1 MNTLNS
7 ESARKSARF
16 PHLSEDFFA
25 SIVVFLV
32 ALPLCIGIA
41 VAVGVNPARALIT
54 GIIGGIVVGA
64 LAGSPLQVSGP
75 AAGLFVIVADMLSS
89 ARARFLADTSLES
102 LDAAAAAAVQLDAE
116 NYALKVLGASVL
128 LAGVLQLVAGKCGL
142 ARWFRAVSP
151 AVIKGMLAGIGA
163 LILISQL
170 HVMFDNSPTWYGK
183 PAQGGVQHIG
193 ALPDA
198 FRKVFDAENQQH
210 MQAAIIGVVTIA
222 LLALWPKLAPKRLR
236 LLPGSLIAVVV
247 AAIAVGWLG
256 LPILKLSVPSNFTSE
271 VTLPGTD
278 FLSILFDP
286 AVILGGIVIAVVA
299 SAETLLCATAVDQMQ
314 SGPRTDYARE
324 LTSQGVGNFLCGV
337 LGALPMTGVI
347 VRSSANVQ
355 AGARTRLS
363 TILHGAWLLMF
374 VAVIPGVLN
383 YIPKAALGAMLVYT
397 GYKLLHIKE
406 ARKLW
411 KLDKGEAA
419 IFFATTAIIIG
430 QDLLLGVMVGVS
442 LSALKLL
449 YTFTHLKSELVV
461 SPDGSEARLKL
472 SGSATFVRLP
482 IIAQDLESV
491 PPGAELHV
499 ELHDLAYVDHAC
511 LDLFMNWAKQHES
524 TGGSLSLDWDSLNAK
539 FQRGGELIAKKA
551 RPKPKPELVATR

>member
-1 MNTLNS
+1 MDTLNP

-54 GIIGGIVVGA
+54 GIIGGIVVGFF
-64 LAGSPLQVSGP
+64 AGSPLQVSGP

-89 ARARFLADTSLES
+89 ARARYLSDRDVES
-102 LDAAAAAAVQLDAE
+102 LDAAAAAAIQLDAE
-116 NYALKVLGASVL
+116 HYALQVLGASVL
-128 LAGVLQLVAGKCGL
+128 LAGILQLVAGKCGL

-170 HVMFDNSPTWYGK
+170 HVMLDNSPIWNGR

-198 FRKVFDAENQQH
+198 FRKVLDPEGRQH
-210 MQAAIIGVVTIA
+210 MQAAMIGVATIA
-222 LLALWPKLAPKRLR
+222 LLALWPKLAPNRLR
-236 LLPGSLIAVVV
+236 LLPGSLIAVVA
-247 AAIAVGWLG
+247 AAIAVGWMG
-256 LPILKLSVPSNFTSE
+256 LPILKLSVPADFSSE
-271 VTLPGTD
+271 VTLPGAD
-278 FLSILFDP
+278 FPSLLFDP
-286 AVILGGIVIAVVA
+286 AVIFGAIVIAIVA
-299 SAETLLCATAVDQMQ
+299 SAETLLCATAVDQLQ

-324 LTSQGVGNFLCGV
+324 LMSQGFGNSLCGM

-347 VRSSANVQ
+347 VRSSTNVQ

-363 TILHGAWLLMF
+363 TILHGVWLLVF
-374 VAVIPGVLN
+374 VALIPQVLN
-383 YIPKAALGAMLVYT
+383 YIPKAALGAILVYT

-406 ARKLW
+406 ARTLW
-411 KLDKGEAA
+411 KLNKGEAA
-419 IFFATTAIIIG
+419 IFFATTTIIIV

-449 YTFTHLKSELVV
+449 YTFTHLKSDLVV
-461 SPDGSEARLKL
+461 SPDGNEARLKL

-482 IIAQDLESV
+482 IIAEDLESV

-511 LDLFMNWAKQHES
+511 LDLFMNWAQQHEAQ
-524 TGGSLSLDWDSLNAK
+524 GGSLSLDWDSLNAK
-539 FQRGGELIAKKA
+539 FQRGGEILTKKA
-551 RPKPKPELVATR
+551 KPKPKQELVSTR